1 MDQGFI
7 MHTEH
12 EENPGHP
19 RRPFALNGTTERL
32 WVTFSLI
39 LILVAVLGCQSL
51 AKPSTNRTSQRS
63 TQTTPI
69 APRLLRPLEF
79 VDFTVSDIRSPDGIK
94 TLRAQKLSLGG
105 NDPGPHSIL
114 ATNIDAPRIQIE
126 TVNQYKAAIHSG
138 YAAQNN
144 CEMMLV
150 SFFEIASATL
160 DFMEKARPSTAS
172 YLGTLKQ
179 LPVSILNWVGS
190 EEEEQLKRDTTKG
203 ITLQDY
209 AKPSS
214 QWRLHNLKAVGNAVS
229 FSSENEDYVV
239 NELCR
244 GDFDHDG
251 LEDSL
256 IVVYWHYKEGS
267 GFNLE
272 YHLVSRTD
280 PKQKALKVVRFKL

>member
-1 MDQGFI
+1 M
-7 MHTEH
+7 
-12 EENPGHP
+12 
-19 RRPFALNGTTERL
+19 
-32 WVTFSLI
+32 
-39 LILVAVLGCQSL
+39 
-51 AKPSTNRTSQRS
+51 
-63 TQTTPI
+63 
-69 APRLLRPLEF
+69 RPLEF

-114 ATNIDAPRIQIE
+114 ATNIDAPRIQVE

-144 CEMMLV
+144 CEMVLV
-150 SFFEIASATL
+150 SFFEFASAAL
-160 DFMEKARPSTAS
+160 DFMEKAQPSTAS

-190 EEEEQLKRDTTKG
+190 DEDEQLKRDTAKG
-203 ITLQDY
+203 ITIQDY
-209 AKPSS
+209 AKPLSR
-214 QWRLHNLKAVGNAVS
+214 WRLYNLKAEGNAVS
-229 FSSENEDYVV
+229 FSSKGEDYVV

-251 LEDSL
+251 LEDLL

-267 GFNLE
+267 GFNFE